1 MKAPFFTVL
10 IDTYNYGKY
19 VEEAV
24 TSALAQDFPVEEREI
39 LVVDD
44 GSTDDTE
51 LRMRKFGE
59 AIRYFRKPNGGQASA
74 FNFGFERAKGE
85 VVALLDADDLWLP
98 GKLQLVHEAFNR
110 NAEAGL
116 VYHAFIERDITSR
129 VEKDSGYSL
138 VSGNLF
144 PGRKTLLSY
153 AIYPTSTLAFRLA
166 ALRRLLPVP
175 LELTFQADVYLAG
188 LIVFVAGVRALRE
201 PLAIYQMHGKNLYGG
216 PGIERCKIKLES
228 RMNTREAVH
237 DRIAEWLSLN
247 SYDVNSEP
255 IFSYLAQWEFA
266 QASDRFHMEAPGRWT
281 YFKHLWREARVYREL
296 RSPRHQLLSYANA
309 FAGLV
314 GGYQRQNTSSSTDL
328 P

>member
-1 MKAPFFTVL
+1 L
-10 IDTYNYGKY
+10 LYGY
-19 VEEAV
+19 HLWPAIFVGAFLVNVTTSGAVPSSLGIATGNTLEALLGV
-24 TSALAQDFPVEEREI
+24 WLVRRWADGRE
-39 LVVDD
+39 V
-44 GSTDDTE
+44 
-51 LRMRKFGE
+51 
-59 AIRYFRKPNGGQASA
+59 
-74 FNFGFERAKGE
+74 FERARSIFAYAALAGLASTAVSATVGVASLALGGHARWGRFGEIWLTWWLGDMAGALVVAPVLFLWAKELGRRLTRAE
-85 VVALLDADDLWLP
+85 VVELALVL
-98 GKLQLVHEAFNR
+98 
-110 NAEAGL
+110 
-116 VYHAFIERDITSR
+116 TS
-129 VEKDSGYSL
+129 VL
-138 VSGNLF
+138 
-144 PGRKTLLSY
+144 
-153 AIYPTSTLAFRLA
+153 
-166 ALRRLLPVP
+166 
-175 LELTFQADVYLAG
+175 LAG